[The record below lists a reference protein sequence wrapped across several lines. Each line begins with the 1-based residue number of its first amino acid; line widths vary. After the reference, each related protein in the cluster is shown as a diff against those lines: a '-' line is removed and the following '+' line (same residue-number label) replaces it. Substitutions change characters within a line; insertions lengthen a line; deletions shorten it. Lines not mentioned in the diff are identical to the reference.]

1 MLSAPVVYQGRNKMY
16 MQMCNEGT
24 RGEKRRRDAD
34 DFDPE
39 SKLMR
44 KLFVKN
50 LSPDAKEA
58 NLREYFER
66 FGIVESCDI
75 ARKPT
80 GECKV

>member
-1 MLSAPVVYQGRNKMY
+1 MY
-16 MQMCNEGT
+16 MQMTNAST

-39 SKLMR
+39 SQLMR

-50 LSPDAKEA
+50 LSPETKEA
-58 NLREYFER
+58 NLREYFEM
-66 FGIVESCDI
+66 FGSVETCDI

-80 GECKV
+80 GESKV